1 MDIKMKTEDVQE
13 AIREY
18 YIRRGYTRDRLID
31 IHIKG
36 GRKVKGN
43 DIPNNGTVELTL
55 TDAYIRPIEDDIIPP
70 PTFNAA
76 EEDVSSFVSELE
88 DIMDDNIKVVL
99 ANVPKLAT
107 NTDLSQEKQLEMMFD
122 GVVGVPKVADVPKVV
137 TAGSKFKSLFS

>member
-18 YIRRGYTRDRLID
+18 YIRRGYTRDRLVD

-55 TDAYIRPIEDDIIPP
+55 MDTYISPIEDDIIPP

-76 EEDVSSFVSELE
+76 SEDVSGLVSELE
-88 DIMDDNIKVVL
+88 EIMDESPVE
-99 ANVPKLAT
+99 
-107 NTDLSQEKQLEMMFD
+107 LSEDKQLELLLDIADNLPMN
-122 GVVGVPKVADVPKVV
+122 VAKPV
-137 TAGSKFKSLFS
+137 TLCER

>member
-18 YIRRGYTRDRLID
+18 YIRRGYTRDRLVD

-55 TDAYIRPIEDDIIPP
+55 MDTYISPIEDDIIPP

-76 EEDVSSFVSELE
+76 SEDVSGLVSELAE
-88 DIMDDNIKVVL
+88 IMDESPVE
-99 ANVPKLAT
+99 
-107 NTDLSQEKQLEMMFD
+107 LSEDKQLELLLDIADNLPMN
-122 GVVGVPKVADVPKVV
+122 VAKPV

>member
-18 YIRRGYTRDRLID
+18 YIRRGYTRDRLVD

-55 TDAYIRPIEDDIIPP
+55 MDTYISPIEDDIIPP

-76 EEDVSSFVSELE
+76 SEDVSGLVSELE
-88 DIMDDNIKVVL
+88 EIMDESPVE
-99 ANVPKLAT
+99 
-107 NTDLSQEKQLEMMFD
+107 LSEDKQLELLLDIADNLPMN
-122 GVVGVPKVADVPKVV
+122 VAKPV

>member
-43 DIPNNGTVELTL
+43 DVPNNGTVELTL
-55 TDAYIRPIEDDIIPP
+55 TDAFIRPIEDDIIPP

-76 EEDVSSFVSELE
+76 SEDVSGFVSELE
-88 DIMDDNIKVVL
+88 DIMDDTP
-99 ANVPKLAT
+99 AA
-107 NTDLSQEKQLEMMFD
+107 LSQDKQLEMLLEISEDLPMN
-122 GVVGVPKVADVPKVV
+122 VAKPV

>member
-1 MDIKMKTEDVQE
+1 MQE

-18 YIRRGYTRDRLID
+18 YIRRGYTRDRLVD

-55 TDAYIRPIEDDIIPP
+55 MDTYISPIEDDIIPP

-76 EEDVSSFVSELE
+76 SEDVSGLVSELE
-88 DIMDDNIKVVL
+88 EIMDESPVE
-99 ANVPKLAT
+99 
-107 NTDLSQEKQLEMMFD
+107 LSEDKQLELLLDIADNLPMN
-122 GVVGVPKVADVPKVV
+122 VAKPV

>member
-18 YIRRGYTRDRLID
+18 YIRRGYTRDRLVD
-31 IHIKG
+31 IHVKG

-43 DIPNNGTVELTL
+43 DVPNNGTVELTVM
-55 TDAYIRPIEDDIIPP
+55 DMYIRPIEDDIIPP

-76 EEDVSSFVSELE
+76 SEDVSTLVGELE
-88 DIMDDNIKVVL
+88 GIMSNEPVAMSED
-99 ANVPKLAT
+99 
-107 NTDLSQEKQLEMMFD
+107 KQLEMLLDIADDLPMN
-122 GVVGVPKVADVPKVV
+122 VAPKV

>member
-18 YIRRGYTRDRLID
+18 YIRRGYTRDRLVD

-55 TDAYIRPIEDDIIPP
+55 MDTYISPIEDDIIPP

-76 EEDVSSFVSELE
+76 SEDVSGLVSELE
-88 DIMDDNIKVVL
+88 EIMDESPVE
-99 ANVPKLAT
+99 
-107 NTDLSQEKQLEMMFD
+107 LSEDKQLELLLDIADNLSMN
-122 GVVGVPKVADVPKVV
+122 VAKPV

>member
-1 MDIKMKTEDVQE
+1 MDIKMKTEDAQE

-18 YIRRGYTRDRLID
+18 YIRRGYSRDRLVD

-43 DIPNNGTVELTL
+43 DVANNGTVELTL
-55 TDAYIRPIEDDIIPP
+55 IDSYISPIEDDIIPP

-76 EEDVSSFVSELE
+76 SEDVSGLVTELE
-88 DIMDDNIKVVL
+88 DIMENKIASED
-99 ANVPKLAT
+99 
-107 NTDLSQEKQLEMMFD
+107 KQLEMLFD
-122 GVVGVPKVADVPKVV
+122 DDEVVPVAVRKPV

>member
-18 YIRRGYTRDRLID
+18 YIRRGYTRDRLVD

-55 TDAYIRPIEDDIIPP
+55 MDTYISPIEDDIIPP

-76 EEDVSSFVSELE
+76 SEDVSSLVSELE
-88 DIMDDNIKVVL
+88 EIMDENPVE
-99 ANVPKLAT
+99 
-107 NTDLSQEKQLEMMFD
+107 LSEDKQLELLLDIADNLPMN
-122 GVVGVPKVADVPKVV
+122 VAKPV

>member
-43 DIPNNGTVELTL
+43 DVPNNGTVELTL
-55 TDAYIRPIEDDIIPP
+55 MDVYITPIEDDIIPP
-70 PTFNAA
+70 PTFNATS
-76 EEDVSSFVSELE
+76 EDITHLVSEL
-88 DIMDDNIKVVL
+88 DGIMDRTEPVM
-99 ANVPKLAT
+99 T
-107 NTDLSQEKQLEMMFD
+107 EEKQLEMMFD
-122 GVVGVPKVADVPKVV
+122 SVVETTPALKIVKTPV

>member
-18 YIRRGYTRDRLID
+18 YIRRGYTRDRLVD

-55 TDAYIRPIEDDIIPP
+55 TDTYISPIEDDIIPP

-76 EEDVSSFVSELE
+76 SEDVSGLVSELE
-88 DIMDDNIKVVL
+88 EIMDESPVE
-99 ANVPKLAT
+99 
-107 NTDLSQEKQLEMMFD
+107 LSEDKQLELLLDIADNLPMN
-122 GVVGVPKVADVPKVV
+122 VAKPV

>member
-18 YIRRGYTRDRLID
+18 YIRRGYTRDRLVD

-55 TDAYIRPIEDDIIPP
+55 MDTYISPIEDDIIPP

-76 EEDVSSFVSELE
+76 SEDVSGLVSELE
-88 DIMDDNIKVVL
+88 EIMDENPVE
-99 ANVPKLAT
+99 
-107 NTDLSQEKQLEMMFD
+107 LSEDKQLELLLDIADNLPMN
-122 GVVGVPKVADVPKVV
+122 VAKPV

>member
-18 YIRRGYTRDRLID
+18 YIRRGYTRDRLVD

-55 TDAYIRPIEDDIIPP
+55 MDTYISPIEDDIIPP

-76 EEDVSSFVSELE
+76 SEDVSGLVSELE
-88 DIMDDNIKVVL
+88 EIMDESPVE
-99 ANVPKLAT
+99 
-107 NTDLSQEKQLEMMFD
+107 LSEDKQLELLLDIEDNLPMNAAK
-122 GVVGVPKVADVPKVV
+122 PV